1 MYLSLKLINY
11 TILYSKLVIDFL
23 PEEEKEKPVDPT
35 QIENKINNLDI
46 AKMVLNVD
54 ETKLV

>member
-1 MYLSLKLINY
+1 MINY

-23 PEEEKEKPVDPT
+23 PEEEKEKPLDPT
-35 QIENKINNLDI
+35 EIENKINNLNI

-54 ETKLV
+54 QTKLV